1 MNYHNITHCDML
13 NGDGI
18 RVTLWVAGCPHHC
31 KNCQNPITWD
41 SEGGIP
47 FDSAAMDEIYD
58 ELHNDYCAGI
68 TFSGGDPFA
77 PSNREEVALIASLI
91 KCQFPKKNI
100 WIYTGYTWEEII
112 NDEVLKRFL
121 TFVDIIV
128 DGPYI
133 EELRDVSLEWR
144 GSSNQRVIS
153 VQESLKQNKI
163 VTR

>member
-1 MNYHNITHCDML
+1 ML

-41 SEGGIP
+41 ADGGIE
-47 FDSAAMDEIYD
+47 FDSRAMDEIYD

-91 KCQFPKKNI
+91 KCQFPTKNI
-100 WIYTGYTWEEII
+100 WIYTGYTWEEIV

-121 TFVDIIV
+121 TFVDVIV

-153 VQESLKQNKI
+153 VQETLKQNKI
-163 VTR
+163 ITR